1 MTKWN
6 AHPIV
11 WWMWHIQ
18 KMIIINQVVFRNKFS
33 NSLCLLFFAL
43 FNLDLIYIFI
53 STDTQLTDN
62 LPAYFWTPSLFSSPF
77 ERLIIWG
84 NLSCLAGT
92 EYLDKI
98 PFRNFFRWKIHFWL
112 HTKIT
117 AFLLGGCFSQPRSC
131 FCVCFPFFPGWSFF
145 RVYIFIYS
153 LSRQNEPKWMV

>member
-1 MTKWN
+1 
-6 AHPIV
+6 
-11 WWMWHIQ
+11 MWHMQ

-53 STDTQLTDN
+53 STDTQLTYN
-62 LPAYFWTPSLFSSPF
+62 LPAYLWTLSLFSSPF

-98 PFRNFFRWKIHFWL
+98 PFRIFFHWKIHFWL

-117 AFLLGGCFSQPRSC
+117 PFLLGGCFSQPRFS
-131 FCVCFPFFPGWSFF
+131 FCACFPFFLDDLFF
-145 RVYIFIYS
+145 ACIYLYIWISIYIYLWFGRFIWPSYFCI
-153 LSRQNEPKWMV
+153 V